1 MHPKVLREPINFIVT
16 NLAVADLLRAIECG
30 VMTIPSN
37 ATGYIFLG
45 KWYCQF
51 DGYVVSVFGE

>member
-1 MHPKVLREPINFIVT
+1 MRPKVLREPINFIVT

-30 VMTIPSN
+30 VMTISSN

-45 KWYCQF
+45 KWYC
-51 DGYVVSVFGE
+51 